1 MASRVALDLLHWA
14 MQAVLHWNIDM
25 AIEITS
31 KGGVF
36 FATVDFLSCI
46 TMLKDHVLA
55 PSIITADYIIIS

>member
-1 MASRVALDLLHWA
+1 

>member
-1 MASRVALDLLHWA
+1 

-36 FATVDFLSCI
+36 FATADFFVV
-46 TMLKDHVLA
+46 HNLA
-55 PSIITADYIIIS
+55 KRPCFGPFNNNCGLYYY